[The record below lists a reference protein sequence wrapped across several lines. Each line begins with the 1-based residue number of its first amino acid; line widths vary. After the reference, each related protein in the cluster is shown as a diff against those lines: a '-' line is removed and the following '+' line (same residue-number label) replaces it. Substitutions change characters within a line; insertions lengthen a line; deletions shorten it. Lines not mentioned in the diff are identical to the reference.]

1 MPAVHCSKCGKALEE
16 IGVPRQIR
24 LAQRYRQ
31 VINIGSESVSEEIK
45 RDPFVYRGFFCT
57 ASRTAAASPIKRPL
71 WVSIFAG
78 LLAQWS
84 LAGAI
89 EAVGF
94 GLATDVHPGARIVG
108 ALLGARNVEFSL
120 PLFLGSGGLVSSVV
134 LPLWYAG
141 RRAVQRAAERPRV
154 SGSDS
159 PRSRP
164 RPTSPSLRAAVF
176 G

>member
-16 IGVPRQIR
+16 IGVPPQIR

-31 VINIGSESVSEEIK
+31 VINIGSESVPEEIK
-45 RDPFVYRGFFCT
+45 RDSFVYRGFFCT

-84 LAGAI
+84 LAGVI
-89 EAVGF
+89 
-94 GLATDVHPGARIVG
+94 
-108 ALLGARNVEFSL
+108 
-120 PLFLGSGGLVSSVV
+120 
-134 LPLWYAG
+134 
-141 RRAVQRAAERPRV
+141 RAVQRAAERPRV

-164 RPTSPSLRAAVF
+164 RPTSPSPRAPVF